1 MYDPRPLI
9 AHLLRRVSFGPLPGQ
24 VEELAAGGVAQAI
37 ESVLRAEVL
46 PPFDHPTKSD
56 DDIATPWIKQMQDP
70 RSGLAEKVTWF
81 WHGHFTSSVTQVD
94 DVRLL
99 YRQYMLLR
107 RHALG
112 DFRQMAQE
120 ITVDPAMLIY
130 LNGDG
135 STGESPNENYG
146 RELMELFVLGRGNY
160 TQADVRAAARGL
172 AGWSVQDGGARF
184 DPEAA
189 HHGEL
194 TFLGRT
200 GQFQAL
206 TVVDTVCDHPSSA
219 PFVVTRLHR
228 YIAGT
233 YPSPERRDELA
244 RVFRDSG
251 LNVGTLV
258 TAILRHPSFLESR
271 LNRPRY
277 PVEWVTA
284 ATAALGAP
292 ASLDTCLAL
301 GQVPFEPPNVAGWPS
316 GQRWLAPGPALAR
329 SSLAV
334 TAPVVDEIAAAQD
347 PVDAALARCSLYEV
361 GATTRA
367 ALQRAAAATTDPAKR
382 AAGLLALAVASP
394 EFALA

>member
-1 MYDPRPLI
+1 
-9 AHLLRRVSFGPLPGQ
+9 VSFGPLPGQ
-24 VEELAAGGVAQAI
+24 VEELAAGGVARAI
-37 ESVLRAEVL
+37 ESVLGAEAL
-46 PPFDHPTKSD
+46 PPFDAPTKSD
-56 DDIATPWIKQMQDP
+56 DDIATSWIKQMQDG
-70 RSGLAEKVTWF
+70 RSCLAEKITWF
-81 WHGHFTSSVTQVD
+81 WHGHFTSSVNQVD
-94 DVRLL
+94 DVRML

-146 RELMELFVLGRGNY
+146 RELMELFVLGRGSY
-160 TQADVRAAARGL
+160 SQADVRAAARGL
-172 AGWSVQDGGARF
+172 AGWSVQDGEAKF

-189 HHGEL
+189 HRGEL

-200 GQFQAL
+200 GRFDARI
-206 TVVDTVCDHPSSA
+206 VVDTVCDHPSCA
-219 PFVVTRLHR
+219 PYIATRLHR
-228 YIAGT
+228 YLAGA
-233 YPSPERRDELA
+233 YPSPERRDQLA

-251 LNVGTLV
+251 LNIGTLV
-258 TAILRHPSFLESR
+258 AAILRHPSFLESR

-292 ASLDTCLAL
+292 ASLEACTAL
-301 GQVPFEPPNVAGWPS
+301 GQVPFDPPNVAGWPS

-329 SSLAV
+329 ASLAV
-334 TAPVVDEIAAAQD
+334 TAPVVDEIAAAPD
-347 PVDAALARCSLYEV
+347 PVAAALARCSLYEV
-361 GATTRA
+361 GATTQA
-367 ALQRAAAATTDPAKR
+367 ALQRAAAATSDPAKR